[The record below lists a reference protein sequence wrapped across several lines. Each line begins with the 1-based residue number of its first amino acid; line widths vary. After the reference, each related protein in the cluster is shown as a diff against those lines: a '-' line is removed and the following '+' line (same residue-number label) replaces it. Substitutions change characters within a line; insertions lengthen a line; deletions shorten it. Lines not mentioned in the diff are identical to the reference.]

1 MSSPVSS
8 DSKTKLTTYLEN
20 TDKFSLE
27 SGVVR
32 IALSRDNREL
42 ACALDT
48 HKITVLDLETGK
60 PLKFLTA
67 HEDKITGLAY
77 STKDGVEYLVSSGLD
92 KKVIVWGFPDRE
104 DSFIIVLYRQ
114 DNRTHLLWRMAYR

>member
-20 TDKFSLE
+20 T
-27 SGVVR
+27 
-32 IALSRDNREL
+32 
-42 ACALDT
+42 
-48 HKITVLDLETGK
+48 
-60 PLKFLTA
+60 
-67 HEDKITGLAY
+67 DKITGLAY